1 MMRLTVGKKMH
12 FKGKTYRSILIIA
25 LIFLAIVIAAVILSR
40 TARTLKPKPSV
51 VNNGPLDIRL
61 VGVCPDGG
69 QQLYDASGRK
79 LKATM
84 GALGAFHT
92 YWKDEDQCRDFL
104 FEIPDVNGQLVFLP
118 FPRIRVAG
126 TNRGLSS
133 GLSHYF
139 DPTNNPATLIYS
151 TTFDR
156 TYRKKFF
163 FFRFTET
170 IQYIDLTLRYLY
182 GSRRQA
188 TCTFTGPFTMNQTVR
203 ADGAKPYYL
212 TFQEGI
218 TLDGSGIILRL
229 ETNEYFG
236 DDIPAIVY
244 DISDRRYV
252 LNSHSGGG
260 SGKTGQQYRG
270 IVISPEKIAA
280 VTFGEKPHEITFK
293 NVAVD
298 YPDLPNRTHPEF
310 LDEMAKR
317 LGLTDASSEYLA
329 QYKFKNPQE
338 ALELI
343 DIVRGDYIR
352 HVFEAIRYGKTKIDI
367 TKLDKATQEKI
378 RRATTKWAKTGHLAR
393 YGISLGLMGRWPEFF
408 DIAIERL
415 GRKTPY
421 TNGYWYYERTW
432 RQDNAEIANT
442 MVNYRLDQLTAEQVQ
457 RIQELIL
464 KTDSESVLTFLF
476 MYLNR
481 TQSQTATDALWELAQ
496 NDKPWIW
503 WKATEA
509 WYWRTSRRP
518 QVYNDLS
525 EEMKLRLILAKD
537 EIRDE
542 NREEKALKLLPEMFT
557 PELGKMASDV
567 WNKVRERITRQFDRK
582 AATDIF
588 VNYLRQLQSEMT
600 VRQWTSNNSFEGNSR
615 WMTVHIIR
623 TLNVWYGINIGN
635 LGTDET
641 EGTDIHTLIRTQ
653 IEFQSLISEALQWY
667 DSNRNVSPVEL
678 PFAGKVV
685 DTAGNPIVGAKL
697 NFTKREDYKDEQG
710 NHSQRTVDV
719 GQCTTDAEGE
729 FSFGDFT
736 NDRYV
741 TLNVIADGYLPKEEL
756 HIHRLTDGRYR
767 YDEQNAPQDN
777 VIALQRPGKI
787 SGIVFGTDGKP
798 LANAELRLFDVN
810 RYSQANPMKTITTNS
825 EGKFVARDIS
835 KGHFLLSY
843 ADLRT
848 VPYGQGFR
856 QEYDGRCGAV
866 RLEAEEAGH
875 LTDVVLDLSKS
886 GCSLELQVIDD
897 ANKPVQDININ
908 FGAEMEGSAYKYA
921 TIFSIRKIGN
931 DGVYCF
937 EGMPPGTWCL
947 YVSDGSLRFDQ
958 KKIYVKLS
966 RKKTAYYKVVCK

>member
-1 MMRLTVGKKMH
+1 MVKKMR
-12 FKGKTYRSILIIA
+12 FKGKMYQSILIIA
-25 LIFLAIVIAAVILSR
+25 VIFLAIIIAAAILSQ
-40 TARTLKPKPSV
+40 TAKTLKPKPSV

-79 LKATM
+79 LKAATS
-84 GALGAFHT
+84 ALGAFHT
-92 YWKDEDQCRDFL
+92 CWKDEDQYRDFL
-104 FEIPDVNGQLVFLP
+104 FEVPDVNSQVVFLP
-118 FPRIRVAG
+118 FPRICPAG

-163 FFRFTET
+163 FFRFDQT

-182 GSRRQA
+182 GSRGQA

-229 ETNEYFG
+229 ETSEYFG

-244 DISDRRYV
+244 DISGRRYV
-252 LNSHSGGG
+252 LNSHGGGG

-293 NVAVD
+293 DVAVD

-317 LGLTDASSEYLA
+317 LGLTDTSSKYLV

-338 ALELI
+338 ALDVI

-378 RRATTKWAKTGHLAR
+378 RRAATEWAKTRHLAR

-415 GRKTPY
+415 GRQTPY
-421 TNGYWYYERTW
+421 ANGYWYYEQTW
-432 RQDNAEIANT
+432 RQDNAQIANT

-457 RIQELIL
+457 KIKELIL
-464 KTDSESVLTFLF
+464 KTDEGSVLRYLIW
-476 MYLNR
+476 YLNWIK
-481 TQSQTATDALWELAQ
+481 SQATTDALWELAQ

-503 WKATEA
+503 WKAIES
-509 WYWRTSRRP
+509 WYSHTSRRR
-518 QVYNDLS
+518 QVYDDLS
-525 EEMKLRLILAKD
+525 EKMKLRLILAKD

-542 NREEKALKLLPEMFT
+542 NREEEALKLLPEIFT

-582 AATDIF
+582 AATEIF

-600 VRQWTSNNSFEGNSR
+600 VRQWTSNSSFNNKSK
-615 WMTVHIIR
+615 WMTAYIIR
-623 TLNVWYGINIGN
+623 TLNVWYGTNIAN

-641 EGTDIHTLIRTQ
+641 GDWSNQEPRSFY
-653 IEFQSLISEALQWY
+653 EFQNLITQPIEWY
-667 DSNRNVSPVEL
+667 DENSQATPVKL

-685 DTAGNPIVGAKL
+685 DTAGNPIAGAKL
-697 NFTKREDYKDEQG
+697 SFTKREDYKDEQG
-710 NHSQRTVDV
+710 YRSQRIVDV
-719 GQCTTDAEGE
+719 GQCTTNADGE
-729 FSFGDFT
+729 FSFSDFT
-736 NDRYV
+736 NDGFY
-741 TLNVIADGYLPKEEL
+741 TFGVIADGYLPKEEL
-756 HIHRLTDGRYR
+756 HIQHLTDGRYR
-767 YDEQNAPQDN
+767 YHEKGAPEDN
-777 VIALQRPGKI
+777 IVVLQRPGKI
-787 SGIVFGTDGKP
+787 SGIVIGADGKP
-798 LANAELRLFDVN
+798 LADAELWLSDIDL
-810 RYSQANPMKTITTNS
+810 YSEANSRKTIAADS
-825 EGKFVARDIS
+825 EGKFNAEDVS

-843 ADLRT
+843 ADLRKVT
-848 VPYGQGFR
+848 DDRGYRREYGGL
-856 QEYDGRCGAV
+856 CGAV
-866 RLEAEEAGH
+866 RLETEEAGH

-886 GCSLELQVIDD
+886 DCSLELQIVDD
-897 ANKPVQDININ
+897 ANKPVQDVNIN
-908 FGAEMEGSAYKYA
+908 FNAEMKGGSYKYA
-921 TIFSIRKIGN
+921 PLFYVNNTSSHNGLYR
-931 DGVYCF
+931 F
-937 EGMPPGTWCL
+937 EGMPPGAWRL
-947 YVSDGSLRFDQ
+947 RVSDSNKQLR
-958 KKIYVKLS
+958 
-966 RKKTAYYKVVCK
+966 RKEININLTPGKTACYKVIFE